1 MNGGSFVISNVGGI
15 GGTNFIQL
23 IYHPQVAILG
33 VAKAEVKPVFEDGV
47 FKPKHKLPLSL
58 TYDHRLID
66 GADAA
71 RFLKWT
77 CDVIE
82 NPLNLFIE
90 ES

>member
-1 MNGGSFVISNVGGI
+1 MAAALLFQMLAALVA
-15 GGTNFIQL
+15 TQFTQL

-33 VAKAEVKPVFEDGV
+33 VAKAKIQPVFEEGE
-47 FKPKHKLPLSL
+47 FKPKLMLPLSL

-71 RFLKWT
+71 RFIRWI

-82 NPLNLFIE
+82 NPLNLFVDE
-90 ES
+90 QA